1 MKHPQ
6 VGGAEIIVFELVKR
20 LVKDGHKATWF
31 SRSFVG
37 GSETDAIDGIHIV
50 RKGNLVTMYLF
61 AILYYWFLKKKPDI
75 VIDMSNTI
83 YWQSPL
89 WAFKSKKIAY
99 LNQFGQEVFD
109 YEYNPVIA
117 YLGKL
122 IERVQYI
129 TYRHTDFLCYSES
142 TKNELHELGKINI
155 KNVGVFPLGIRH
167 EGFKPGKK
175 SKDPLFIGINR
186 MVKMKRTGLSVEAM
200 KYVVKKYPK
209 AKLALVGFGYDKESI
224 QEQIKRHN
232 LDKNVY
238 FQTIP
243 FSKKGVE
250 DEKIKLMQEA
260 WALVFPSVKE
270 GWGMTVTEC
279 AACGTP
285 AVVTDVTGLRDSVV
299 KDKTGIVVSSNPS
312 SRELA
317 NALIKI
323 IEDRP
328 LRKKLSRNAIKWSKN
343 FTWQKSYKEFK
354 KLILN

>member
-1 MKHPQ
+1 
-6 VGGAEIIVFELVKR
+6 
-20 LVKDGHKATWF
+20 
-31 SRSFVG
+31 
-37 GSETDAIDGIHIV
+37 
-50 RKGNLVTMYLF
+50 
-61 AILYYWFLKKKPDI
+61 
-75 VIDMSNTI
+75 
-83 YWQSPL
+83 
-89 WAFKSKKIAY
+89 
-99 LNQFGQEVFD
+99 
-109 YEYNPVIA
+109 
-117 YLGKL
+117 
-122 IERVQYI
+122 
-129 TYRHTDFLCYSES
+129 
-142 TKNELHELGKINI
+142 
-155 KNVGVFPLGIRH
+155 
-167 EGFKPGKK
+167 
-175 SKDPLFIGINR
+175 
-186 MVKMKRTGLSVEAM
+186 MKRTGLSVEAM

-270 GWGMTVTEC
+270 GWGKTVTEC